1 MATPSTVF
9 TEMVSTTLRDHP
21 SEVADNVSQHNA
33 LYRRLKSG
41 GKIVTADGGYEIARS
56 LDYAQNQTY
65 QRYSGYEA
73 LNVQASDVI
82 TAARYNWV
90 QAAVHVTASGFELRN
105 NSGKNAFIN
114 LAKTRTKNAIRT
126 ASNYMSLDLYSD
138 GALANQM
145 GGLASI
151 IQTNGAGTVGGIDAS
166 TWTFWANQ
174 YHEISG
180 TGTWSKST
188 IRDEMQALY
197 MRCVRGTDK
206 PDLLVATHDFYSAYW
221 GGLTD
226 LQRYAPADS
235 GKAGFST
242 LKFDTADVVYDSNA
256 NFSTTGERM
265 YFLNT
270 EYLELVVH
278 KQANWNTLDEK
289 VSVNQDATVIP
300 IIWQGQV
307 ICSNRSLQGILIDA
321 A

>member
-1 MATPSTVF
+1 MATPSSTF

-21 SEVADNVSQHNA
+21 SEVSDNVSQHNA

-41 GKIVTADGGYEIARS
+41 GKIVTADGGYEIART
-56 LDYAQNQTY
+56 LDYAENQTY
-65 QRYSGYEA
+65 QRYSGYEP

-82 TAARYNWV
+82 TATRYNWV
-90 QAAVHVTASGFELRN
+90 QAAVHVTASGFELRT
-105 NSGKNAFIN
+105 NSGKNAFVN

-126 ASNYMSLDLYSD
+126 AANNMSLDIYSD
-138 GALANQM
+138 GSLSNQM

-151 IQTNGAGTVGGIDAS
+151 IQSNGQGTVGGIDAS
-166 TWTFWANQ
+166 TWTFWRNQ
-174 YHEISG
+174 VREI
-180 TGTWSKST
+180 TGTNAVTKST
-188 IRDEMQALY
+188 IRDEMQAIF
-197 MRCVRGTDK
+197 MTCTRGTDK
-206 PDLLVATHDFYSAYW
+206 PDLIVSTHDFYSMYW

-242 LKFDTADVVYDSNA
+242 LKFDTADVIYDSNA
-256 NFSTTGERM
+256 NFSTTGEKM
-265 YFLNT
+265 FFLNT

-289 VSVNQDATVIP
+289 MSINQDATVIP
-300 IIWQGQV
+300 IIWQGQM
-307 ICSNRSLQGILIDA
+307 ICSNRSLQGLLLDA